1 MSLLNSDF
9 KRIYDY
15 LNDIDFKYRS
25 KLNVLEDTPFGLE
38 LQFNTYRGIDLKH
51 YIKQYNKKHTFDK
64 KIINYNDDEIIHQKT
79 NDNICFDVK
88 LPVLKNNE
96 GDFNLLKEICDS
108 LDLINNHNM
117 SKKGMHLHTNLSIL
131 EENNDDLILFLKII
145 TLYEHVLFRFSYGN
159 DLNSNIDLD
168 NYSREISRKIYD
180 YIKNEECSE
189 DFYSNIANLRKIL
202 NCKSY
207 ALNFHESDNNV
218 KKDTIEFRNFNSTT
232 DSVIVQNNINLV
244 FNLFNSVKNNELDRD
259 YIDYKLGDYEY
270 SLYDKNNY
278 DGLFLEDAI
287 EFSDLIF
294 STSTDK
300 EYFLR
305 QYLVK
310 EPKQKK
316 LVI

>member
-1 MSLLNSDF
+1 MNLLNSDF

-15 LNDIDFKYRS
+15 LYNIDFKYRN

-38 LQFNTYRGIDLKH
+38 LQFNTYRGHDLKH

-96 GDFNLLKEICDS
+96 EDFNLLKEICDS
-108 LDLINNHNM
+108 LNLINNHSTSN
-117 SKKGMHLHTNLSIL
+117 KGMHLHTNLSIL
-131 EENNDDLILFLKII
+131 DENNDDLILFLKII
-145 TLYEHVLFRFSYGN
+145 TLFEHVIFRFSYGN
-159 DLNSNIDLD
+159 DLSSNIDLD
-168 NYSREISRKIYD
+168 NYSREISRKIYN
-180 YIKNEECSE
+180 YIKSEECSE
-189 DFYSNIANLRKIL
+189 DFYSNINNLRRIL
-202 NCKSY
+202 SCKSY

-218 KKDTIEFRNFNSTT
+218 KNDTIEFRNFNSTT
-232 DSVIVQNNINLV
+232 DSTIIENNINLV

-259 YIDYKLGDYEY
+259 YIDYKLDDYEY

-278 DGLFLEDAI
+278 DGLFLDDAI

-294 STSTDK
+294 NSSTDK
-300 EYFLR
+300 DYFLR